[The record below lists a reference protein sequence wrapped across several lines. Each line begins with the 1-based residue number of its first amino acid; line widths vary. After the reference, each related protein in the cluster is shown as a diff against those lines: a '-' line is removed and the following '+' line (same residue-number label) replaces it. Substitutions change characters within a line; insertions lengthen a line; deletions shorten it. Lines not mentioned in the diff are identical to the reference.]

1 MREVWPRKERDAR
14 VILVLMLSWAVPQ
27 YNCNLGSTE
36 GVYPSCFTTPKKSL
50 CVYLPQQLMLCDGKG
65 AYSGIKHGNGAY
77 SGIKH
82 GSPCDMQGI
91 FHGKSQQVVLFA
103 LPPFFFGGRFKVHV
117 NLQVGCRRSCLQAKR
132 NLEAR
137 IWRLSAKGDS
147 EGREEASSK
156 SQKATPLSQWISE
169 IEKDLVAETLSQD
182 WPPPIER
189 QYARKSNSN
198 SSAVPRTPPRES
210 GATRPWQVVR
220 QQGADGS
227 AEKERAQGKYD
238 TAVLRDLTK
247 FRQLEELLDALE
259 PFVDAP
265 EGVMTAPQA
274 VAAMNH
280 LKRLYAKGKSR
291 AKPAEGGAGDLSK
304 WVGGGG
310 IQGSLNRLYRDSLT
324 GVVRY
329 PNAAMVE
336 ERVEERVERCM
347 RSHAAG
353 D

>member
-36 GVYPSCFTTPKKSL
+36 GVYPSCVTTPKKSL
-50 CVYLPQQLMLCDGKG
+50 CVYLPQQLMLCGKG

-82 GSPCDMQGI
+82 GSPYDMQGI

-103 LPPFFFGGRFKVHV
+103 LPPFFFGGRFKVRV

-132 NLEAR
+132 NPEAR

-147 EGREEASSK
+147 EGTQETINK
-156 SQKATPLSQWISE
+156 SQISTPLSQWISE
-169 IEKDLVAETLSQD
+169 IEKDLVAETFSPD
-182 WPPPIER
+182 WPPPSER

-265 EGVMTAPQA
+265 DGVMTAPQA

-280 LKRLYAKGKSR
+280 LKPPPHPGQ
-291 AKPAEGGAGDLSK
+291 P
-304 WVGGGG
+304 
-310 IQGSLNRLYRDSLT
+310 
-324 GVVRY
+324 
-329 PNAAMVE
+329 
-336 ERVEERVERCM
+336 
-347 RSHAAG
+347 
-353 D
+353 